1 MHQIVHW
8 FTPLAMV
15 GVMALAGETLAQTP
29 TQQREA
35 AVLRARGGHMA
46 EAQQALRALLA
57 RGVDD
62 GLVAM
67 DLVTLL
73 QQDGK
78 PWEAISVFE
87 QAASPGPPDYALLAA
102 TRAYRDLARFPEA
115 EALARQGARR
125 FPTDDVWPLLLSLIL
140 SDAGKTDEA
149 LTVLRQ
155 MPGSSGTGR
164 LLAEAYAWR
173 RAGDPFRA
181 LQLYTAA
188 INQAP
193 ANTNLRSEVAGLLLE
208 MNGPYGAAAFAGTPP
223 RIAAGQAAAMVRWG
237 MQIRPADPARR
248 YETTDAALIRL
259 DGLLAA
265 LPAPPA
271 EAAMRRR
278 LRLDRLVA
286 LRDRV
291 RMQEAAAEA
300 EALLVDGPLPP
311 YAEHAYGDALLYLRR
326 PDAARRAYDRILA
339 QTPLDLPARYGRF
352 YASVELEDFA
362 TAYAAIDS
370 IIADE
375 PLWRGYRNDP
385 SRYDNPERA
394 FAEVTAALARYYG
407 NQLGDAWARITRI
420 SDAAPA
426 NAYAR
431 LARYQVASA
440 RRWPRLATEEGEIA
454 ASLAPDQ
461 LDSQIALIEIAIANE
476 RYAEAQRLMDA
487 LLARYP
493 ESLAVQ
499 HLARDLKASRRWL
512 LEVESRPSTSDGGG
526 ANATGRAFEATGR
539 LTSPPIDDNWRIFA
553 VTNYANAHPPEGF
566 VDRSQAGAGVEWRS
580 PSLTE
585 TIYAA
590 SSWGTL
596 ARGAGGATLDWNAT
610 DQLRL
615 AAAAELFSWDTPIR
629 ALYYGIR
636 ADEYSLKA
644 TYRWHE
650 SRSVAATVAYLPF
663 TDGNRRLAGGL
674 AYRERLVNQPGF
686 DLTGRADAY
695 ASSNSRGDAAYYNP
709 RRDLS
714 LTAGAT
720 AEHQVWRHYDRSFV
734 QALTID
740 AGLYAERGYTNDWIA
755 TLNYEHRWRFD
766 PLTAVTYGAG
776 LARRVYDG
784 SVENSLFFVIRLTQR
799 I

>member
-339 QTPLDLPARYGRF
+339 QTPLDLPARY
-352 YASVELEDFA
+352 
-362 TAYAAIDS
+362 
-370 IIADE
+370 
-375 PLWRGYRNDP
+375 
-385 SRYDNPERA
+385 
-394 FAEVTAALARYYG
+394 
-407 NQLGDAWARITRI
+407 
-420 SDAAPA
+420 
-426 NAYAR
+426 
-431 LARYQVASA
+431 QVASA

-580 PSLTE
+580 PSLTG